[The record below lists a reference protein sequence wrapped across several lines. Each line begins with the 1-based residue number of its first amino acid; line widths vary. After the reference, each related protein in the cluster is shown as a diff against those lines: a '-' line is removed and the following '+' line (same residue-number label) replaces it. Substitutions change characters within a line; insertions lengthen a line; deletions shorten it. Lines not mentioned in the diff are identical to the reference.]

1 MNLTISAK
9 PTISSQPKPGVQ
21 RTEQRKKLT
30 ELSQILKTES
40 NFGIIK
46 FWSDIRS
53 IKNITKTLIG
63 GKTVGNVECKQYG
76 KS

>member
-30 ELSQILKTES
+30 ELSQILTTES

-46 FWSDIRS
+46 FWSDISS
-53 IKNITKTLIG
+53 IKNITKILIG
-63 GKTVGNVECKQYG
+63 RKTVENVECKQYG

>member
-1 MNLTISAK
+1 MNLTISAT

-63 GKTVGNVECKQYG
+63 RKTVGNVECKQYG